1 MGIYFVLTLDN
12 MPVGGHYVHMRTR
25 IPITPEQVT
34 EALNAAD
41 GDVEAAAD
49 RLGVSARTLRRR
61 IREYGLKPRVQYEA
75 AVA

>member
-1 MGIYFVLTLDN
+1 MLDN
-12 MPVGGHYVHMRTR
+12 MTADGHYVHMRTR

-41 GDVEAAAD
+41 GDVEAAAA

-61 IREYGLKPRVQYEA
+61 IRDFGLKPRVQYTSA
-75 AVA
+75 AA